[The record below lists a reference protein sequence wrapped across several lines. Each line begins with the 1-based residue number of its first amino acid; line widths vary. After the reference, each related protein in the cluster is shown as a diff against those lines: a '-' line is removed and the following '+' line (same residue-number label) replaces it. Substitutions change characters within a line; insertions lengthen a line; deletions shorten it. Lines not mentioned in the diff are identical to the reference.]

1 MRKRSIEECDTSGQ
15 YVSERIRK
23 MSVRFLTYIT
33 PSRQGILEDE
43 LESPFQVQVYV
54 ILVSEF

>member
-1 MRKRSIEECDTSGQ
+1 
-15 YVSERIRK
+15 